1 MDWTSIVVAL
11 IAFFG
16 GGGVSGLVTLI
27 LQRRWKKKD
36 EAEAKKSVTPEELE
50 QMKSTLYAVAEATKA
65 MMAHEIRC
73 VGSSYVYAGYISID
87 DKTAFDNM
95 YNKYMALPGADG
107 LCGTVKSVVD
117 KLPFVNGEAD
127 A

>member
-1 MDWTSIVVAL
+1 MTIDWSAVLIALIGSSGAASIVTAVL
-11 IAFFG
+11 N
-16 GGGVSGLVTLI
+16 
-27 LQRRWKKKD
+27 RRWKKRD
-36 EAEAKKSVTPEELE
+36 EAEAKRFVTPEELE

-73 VGSSYVYAGYISID
+73 VGSSYIYAGEISID

-95 YNKYMALPGADG
+95 YSKYMALPGADG

-117 KLPFVNGEAD
+117 KLPVVSGEAD

>member
-1 MDWTSIVVAL
+1 MTIDWSAVLIALIGSSGAASIVTAVL
-11 IAFFG
+11 N
-16 GGGVSGLVTLI
+16 
-27 LQRRWKKKD
+27 RRWKKRD
-36 EAEAKKSVTPEELE
+36 EAEAKRFVTPEELE

-73 VGSSYVYAGYISID
+73 VGSSYIYAGEISID

-117 KLPFVNGEAD
+117 KLPVVSGEAD